1 MKPNQIAFSVLCLAA
16 SFSSAAAPCLHY
28 EGKPVTLSGK
38 VTLQTFYGPPNYGES
53 PETDSRETQAIMLLA
68 EPICVDAK
76 PEYDYDA
83 ETDQSEVTLI
93 PHHGEKLSAYTEK
106 QVIVSGTLFHAYTG
120 HHNTPVLIEL
130 NSIHVGRD

>member
-1 MKPNQIAFSVLCLAA
+1 VVDLGR
-16 SFSSAAAPCLHY
+16 SFYQQVTPLSSLGH
-28 EGKPVTLSGK
+28 T
-38 VTLQTFYGPPNYGES
+38 
-53 PETDSRETQAIMLLA
+53 PEMTIPLLLA